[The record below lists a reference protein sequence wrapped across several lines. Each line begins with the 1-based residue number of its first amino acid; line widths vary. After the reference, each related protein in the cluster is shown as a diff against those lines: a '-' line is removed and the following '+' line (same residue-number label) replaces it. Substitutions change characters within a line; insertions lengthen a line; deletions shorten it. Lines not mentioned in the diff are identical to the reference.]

1 MTRKLFLIGLVCLWG
16 ANAFAGGM
24 FLPARG
30 ARPMGRAG
38 SFVAGAD
45 DGGALYY
52 NPAGLADI
60 DGMSLLLDVG
70 LVLQQVDYDRVA
82 SGGNAQPRASGDMNL
97 LPIPTLALTWK

>member
-1 MTRKLFLIGLVCLWG
+1 MIMLNRLRWCSFVLALCVVPSV
-16 ANAFAGGM
+16 AQAGGM

-30 ARPMGRAG
+30 ARPLGRAG

-60 DGMSLLLDVG
+60 DGIGLLFDAG
-70 LVLQQVDYDRVA
+70 LVLQQVQYDRVD
-82 SGGNAQPRASGDMNL
+82 SGGNKQPRANGSIDI
-97 LPIPTLALTWK
+97 LPI